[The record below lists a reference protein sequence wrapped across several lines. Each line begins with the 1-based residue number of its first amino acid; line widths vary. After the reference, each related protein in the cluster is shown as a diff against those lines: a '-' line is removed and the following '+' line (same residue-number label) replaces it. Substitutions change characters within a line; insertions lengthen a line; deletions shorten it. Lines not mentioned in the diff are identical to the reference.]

1 MEEKIPQLTLT
12 PDLGKEPVLE
22 PVKEE
27 DLIEKAEK
35 APEAGPDLS
44 MLSAAEQQ
52 AVLAFSEQ
60 IDLTDSSQV
69 LQYGAAAQKNIADF
83 SQTALSKVQTR
94 DLGEIGDMVD
104 EPCRRAQGH
113 GRTGKEGHRGSFPQ
127 GAAVSAQEMKAKY
140 GKAEANVDKICRRA
154 GQSTSSTLMKDV
166 GGHGPDV

>member
-94 DLGEIGDMVD
+94 DLGEIGDMVTSLVVELKGMESRLLFRQKTGNQASAGD
-104 EPCRRAQGH
+104 SARSLPEKRD
-113 GRTGKEGHRGSFPQ
+113 RTILALSRMRTHQPELLRLPN
-127 GAAVSAQEMKAKY
+127 E
-140 GKAEANVDKICRRA
+140 
-154 GQSTSSTLMKDV
+154 
-166 GGHGPDV
+166 

>member
-52 AVLAFSEQ
+52 AVRSFSGR
-60 IDLTDSSQV
+60 IALTDSS
-69 LQYGAAAQKNIADF
+69 
-83 SQTALSKVQTR
+83 
-94 DLGEIGDMVD
+94 
-104 EPCRRAQGH
+104 
-113 GRTGKEGHRGSFPQ
+113 RG
-127 GAAVSAQEMKAKY
+127 
-140 GKAEANVDKICRRA
+140 
-154 GQSTSSTLMKDV
+154 L
-166 GGHGPDV
+166 